1 MTPAEHKIVQYL
13 NEAHATESALVRE
26 LQAQI
31 AMTPRGSYRQALE
44 SHLRETREHAAR
56 VKRRLQGL
64 GAGENPLQAAI
75 GLAEST
81 IGQLLALGRTP
92 LALVRGTGGEEKI
105 LKNAK
110 DACAT
115 EALEIA
121 TYEALEDFARAVG
134 DEQTAKLAVSIRA
147 DEQRMLERV
156 MREIPKLTEAVLRAE
171 LKDSSSYSLSETG
184 AADAARDAVDAGKRT
199 ARRAQGQARRKA
211 RSARKV
217 PGVARAE
224 GQLKGAVASAGDLA
238 ISGYD
243 KLTAAE
249 VIERLPELSQIEL
262 AKIDSY
268 ERRHQDRSTVL
279 ARTSSLRSDEP
290 WPGYDELGVSEIRS
304 VLGGADE
311 SRAAQVRSYER
322 AHKNRSGV
330 LATTERETARA

>member
-1 MTPAEHKIVQYL
+1 MSPAEHKIVQYL

-31 AMTPRGSYRQALE
+31 AMTPRGSYREALE
-44 SHLRETREHAAR
+44 SHLRETGEHAAR
-56 VKRRLQGL
+56 VTRRLQDL

-75 GLAEST
+75 GLAQST

-121 TYEALEDFARAVG
+121 TYEAIEDFARAVG

-147 DEQRMLERV
+147 DEERMLERV

-171 LKDSSSYSLSETG
+171 LKDSSSYSRTLRP
-184 AADAARDAVDAGKRT
+184 ARPTPCATPVERPASAPRAG
-199 ARRAQGQARRKA
+199 RRGQGRRKA

-238 ISGYD
+238 I
-243 KLTAAE
+243 A
-249 VIERLPELSQIEL
+249 
-262 AKIDSY
+262 
-268 ERRHQDRSTVL
+268 
-279 ARTSSLRSDEP
+279 
-290 WPGYDELGVSEIRS
+290 
-304 VLGGADE
+304 
-311 SRAAQVRSYER
+311 
-322 AHKNRSGV
+322 
-330 LATTERETARA
+330 ATTS

>member
-1 MTPAEHKIVQYL
+1 MSPAEHKIVQYL

-31 AMTPRGSYRQALE
+31 AMTPRGSYREALE

-56 VKRRLQGL
+56 VTRRLQDL

-75 GLAEST
+75 GLAETT

-92 LALVRGTGGEEKI
+92 LALVRGAGGEEKI

-184 AADAARDAVDAGKRT
+184 AADAVRDAVDAGKRT
-199 ARRAQGQARRKA
+199 ARRAQGQGRRKA

-217 PGVARAE
+217 P
-224 GQLKGAVASAGDLA
+224 
-238 ISGYD
+238 
-243 KLTAAE
+243 
-249 VIERLPELSQIEL
+249 
-262 AKIDSY
+262 
-268 ERRHQDRSTVL
+268 

-304 VLGGADE
+304 VLGEADE

-330 LATTERETARA
+330 LAATERETAGA